1 MLDSLLVQPDPIYF
15 LIVVFVLSLLAL
27 TAGYFAAVTWR
38 KTENDRD
45 EAAFGLG
52 QAAIFGLIALLLAF
66 SFSFAADR
74 FEQRRALVV
83 DEADAVG
90 TAYAQIDFMP
100 ATQAT
105 AARALMRK
113 YVAARLDV
121 YAFVKNPWEED
132 RFVTVARTTEDRLWT
147 MAAADVRNDPKNL
160 AYLALARGFDTMG
173 DVANEET
180 AAINNHVPVAIV
192 GMVVLCTLL
201 GAALLGLTF
210 GRVRAPNRAVSV
222 IFCVLF
228 AATVFTIVDL
238 DHPRGGL
245 LTIDVA
251 PLQNALN
258 SMNQP

>member
-1 MLDSLLVQPDPIYF
+1 MLDALLVQPDPIYF
-15 LIVVFVLSLLAL
+15 LVVVFVLSLLAL
-27 TAGYFAAVTWR
+27 AAGYFAAVYLR
-38 KTENDRD
+38 KAENDRD

-52 QAAIFGLIALLLAF
+52 QTAIFALIALILAF
-66 SFSFAADR
+66 SFAFAADR

-83 DEADAVG
+83 DESDAVA

-100 ATQAT
+100 TAQGN
-105 AARALMRK
+105 AARALIRK
-113 YVAARLDV
+113 YVTARLDV
-121 YAFVKNPWEED
+121 YAYVNNPWQED
-132 RFVTVARTTEDRLWT
+132 RYVLLAHGTEDRLWA
-147 MAAADVRNDPKNL
+147 MAASDVRKDPKNL
-160 AYLALARGFDTMG
+160 AFLALAESFDKMG

-192 GMVVLCTLL
+192 GLVILCTLL

-210 GRVRAPNRAVSV
+210 GRVKAPNRAVSV

-251 PLQNALN
+251 PLQNALHN
-258 SMNQP
+258 MDRH